1 MKKTLTKTVNLA
13 KLPPQAQ
20 LELLDFYE
28 FLLGK
33 YVLSKAPQVTK
44 KTGGDTQPQLGDL
57 AVRLFGTAVGIELD
71 LPRHPP
77 HRPFELG
84 Q

>member
-1 MKKTLTKTVNLA
+1 MQTVNLD
-13 KLPPQAQ
+13 KLPPQAK

-33 YVLSKAPQVTK
+33 YAPSEAFQNRKNVAS
-44 KTGGDTQPQLGDL
+44 GTQPRLGQL
-57 AVRLFGTAVGIELD
+57 AVRLFGATNGIELD

-77 HRPFELG
+77 HEPLEFG

>member
-1 MKKTLTKTVNLA
+1 MQTVNLD
-13 KLPPQAQ
+13 KLPPQAR

-33 YVLSKAPQVTK
+33 YAPSEVFQNRKKAANE
-44 KTGGDTQPQLGDL
+44 TQPRLGQL
-57 AVRLFGTAVGIELD
+57 AVRLFGAVNGIELD

-77 HRPFELG
+77 HEPLEFG

>member
-1 MKKTLTKTVNLA
+1 MQTVNLD
-13 KLPPQAQ
+13 KLPPQAR

-33 YVLSKAPQVTK
+33 YASSEVFKDKAK
-44 KTGGDTQPQLGDL
+44 NGWNTQPRLGEL
-57 AVRLFGTAVGIELD
+57 ATRLFGATNGVELH

-77 HRPFELG
+77 HEPLEFG

>member
-1 MKKTLTKTVNLA
+1 MQTVNLD
-13 KLPPQAQ
+13 KLPPQAR

-33 YVLSKAPQVTK
+33 YVPSEAFQNRKKAAS
-44 KTGGDTQPQLGDL
+44 GTQPRLGQL
-57 AVRLFGTAVGIELD
+57 AVRLFGATNGIELD
-71 LPRHPP
+71 LPRHPAHEP
-77 HRPFELG
+77 VEFG

>member
-1 MKKTLTKTVNLA
+1 MQTVNLD
-13 KLPPQAQ
+13 KLPPQAR

-28 FLLGK
+28 FLLEK
-33 YVLSKAPQVTK
+33 YAPSEAIPNRK
-44 KTGGDTQPQLGDL
+44 KTNETQQPRLGQL
-57 AVRLFGTAVGIELD
+57 AVRLFGTTNGIELD

-77 HRPFELG
+77 HEPLEFG